1 VSQVLLGNS
10 VQAWLTAG
18 AIFAAVFLVLFAF
31 RHLVARRLE
40 QLASRTAT
48 IYDDAVVDL
57 LKRTRLYFMLA
68 LALRAASVPLD
79 VPEKFATVVRGF
91 VWLAVLFQSAR
102 WGNGLINFWLTQWAR
117 RTGEVPTAGAIYAFG
132 ILARSALWIVII
144 LLALDNALGVDITT
158 LVAGLGITGVA
169 VALAVQNILGDL
181 FAALSIILDKPFV
194 VGDVVAVDTFVGTV
208 EHIGLKTTR
217 IRSISGEQV
226 IFSNADLLKSRVR
239 NLRNMSE
246 RRVQLMVGVEYST
259 PPEKLRQIPNIM
271 RQVAGDVAN
280 VRLDRAHF
288 VGFGE
293 SALTCEAV
301 YFITN
306 PDYLTFMDAQQAI
319 NLALIDRFA
328 AEGIRFAF
336 PTRNVILSD
345 QKGEGNGEKGERLPS
360 LSDATR
366 SAPLPP

>member
-1 VSQVLLGNS
+1 
-10 VQAWLTAG
+10 
-18 AIFAAVFLVLFAF
+18 
-31 RHLVARRLE
+31 
-40 QLASRTAT
+40 
-48 IYDDAVVDL
+48 
-57 LKRTRLYFMLA
+57 MLA
-68 LALRAASVPLD
+68 LALRAASVPLAL
-79 VPEKFATVVRGF
+79 PERVASVVHAF

-102 WGNGLINFWLTQWAR
+102 WGNGLINFWLMQWAR

-194 VGDVVAVDTFVGTV
+194 VGDVVAVDNFVGTV

-246 RRVQLMVGVEYST
+246 RRVVLAVGVEYST
-259 PPEKLRQIPNIM
+259 PPDLLRRIPDIM

-319 NLALIDRFA
+319 NLALIERFES
-328 AEGIRFAF
+328 EGIRFAF
-336 PTRNVILSD
+336 PTRTVVLQAQTAD
-345 QKGEGNGEKGERLPS
+345 GQGEIENALDALP
-360 LSDATR
+360 DATR
-366 SAPLPP
+366 SGPLPS